1 MMTNVS
7 NSTLCLLQ
15 RELGLQSY
23 GEAIYPES
31 CHSVLGSG
39 TAGLFE
45 VHLLLLIGQ
54 GRWYFTKEIIQSG
67 DSFIT
72 EDLQTPTLSACQFL
86 FSQV

>member
-7 NSTLCLLQ
+7 KSTLCLLQ

-23 GEAIYPES
+23 REAIYPES

-45 VHLLLLIGQ
+45 VHLLLLMAGQ
-54 GRWYFTKEIIQSG
+54 GRWYFTKEII
-67 DSFIT
+67 
-72 EDLQTPTLSACQFL
+72 
-86 FSQV
+86 